1 MRVAILSMSLCCFSF
16 SLARIAATSASDL
29 GGVSASVDTS
39 GRVSEAP
46 RRPGAIGRTH
56 LLDPLFR
63 RCIERS
69 VARFVAPTPRAPP
82 MAACGHS
89 AAHIADDMAII
100 VETCV
105 DGPIG
110 GGRAAKS
117 ARRERVATTTRNRKQ
132 SFYPLA
138 GICEIFGRQP
148 VAVTRDRGGAGR
160 RGTDAAR
167 ADAIE
172 TTTTTR
178 SRMSQFT
185 YATPARGRR
194 LTSQPQS

>member
-1 MRVAILSMSLCCFSF
+1 LERRAG
-16 SLARIAATSASDL
+16 AD
-29 GGVSASVDTS
+29 VSA
-39 GRVSEAP
+39 G
-46 RRPGAIGRTH
+46 
-56 LLDPLFR
+56 
-63 RCIERS
+63 
-69 VARFVAPTPRAPP
+69 VA
-82 MAACGHS
+82 

-172 TTTTTR
+172 TTTTTTR
-178 SRMSQFT
+178 SRMSRFT